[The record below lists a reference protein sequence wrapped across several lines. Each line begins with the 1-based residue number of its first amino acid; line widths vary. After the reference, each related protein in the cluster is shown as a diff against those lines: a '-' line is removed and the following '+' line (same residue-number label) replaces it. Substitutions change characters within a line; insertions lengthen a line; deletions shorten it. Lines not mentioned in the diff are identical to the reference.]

1 MVIAL
6 ILPLFLSCS
15 EKEKPDDGNNSNP
28 PAQQEAGIHYA
39 ASPVSIST
47 LLDEMVSYEEDT
59 FIPQPWYTS
68 SQASST
74 DVRSTSPD
82 EPYWFGNQDNTRY
95 VRMGNDN
102 GDRRMEKVLFEQE
115 GPGAVTRFWTAGI
128 IKDYTLRFYFDG
140 EKLPRMSIRGYDLST
155 LPIPLP
161 EPMALKHL
169 YYAEKGGT
177 SLHFPLPYAK
187 SLKIT
192 IDVPSAFGVAYH
204 IGYRTYETGTLVNTF
219 TVEDANSLVAKI
231 QGTAA
236 TLNNPPIYTGG
247 EQCQT
252 LAHIGENESVELE
265 LPKGAKAIRNLV
277 IRPFGFNNLKYQTLM
292 RNLLVKITFDGQEC
306 VWAPLGDFSGGGIGG
321 KEVKNWYMSA
331 DGKGKCEWRFIMPY
345 RNDAKIEVVNLSN
358 IATDIQIDTRVSDWT
373 WHENTAYFHASFRQE
388 RDLEV
393 KNNYDSND
401 NGEFTCCNL
410 TGKGVMK
417 ADILSLYN
425 FRDSWYGEGDEKI
438 YVDNESYP
446 SHFGT
451 GIEDYYNT
459 SFAPVKVFHTPFGG
473 AVRAD
478 TESSYGY
485 NTWLRSRNLD
495 GITFNTSLK
504 FNFELL
510 GWNPGRAIFSSTV
523 FWYGAAN
530 ASATMAID
538 ENELIQTLP

>member
-1 MVIAL
+1 
-6 ILPLFLSCS
+6 
-15 EKEKPDDGNNSNP
+15 
-28 PAQQEAGIHYA
+28 
-39 ASPVSIST
+39 
-47 LLDEMVSYEEDT
+47 
-59 FIPQPWYTS
+59 
-68 SQASST
+68 
-74 DVRSTSPD
+74 
-82 EPYWFGNQDNTRY
+82 
-95 VRMGNDN
+95 
-102 GDRRMEKVLFEQE
+102 
-115 GPGAVTRFWTAGI
+115 
-128 IKDYTLRFYFDG
+128 
-140 EKLPRMSIRGYDLST
+140 
-155 LPIPLP
+155 
-161 EPMALKHL
+161 
-169 YYAEKGGT
+169 
-177 SLHFPLPYAK
+177 
-187 SLKIT
+187 
-192 IDVPSAFGVAYH
+192 
-204 IGYRTYETGTLVNTF
+204 
-219 TVEDANSLVAKI
+219 
-231 QGTAA
+231 
-236 TLNNPPIYTGG
+236 
-247 EQCQT
+247 

-530 ASATMAID
+530 ASATMAVD